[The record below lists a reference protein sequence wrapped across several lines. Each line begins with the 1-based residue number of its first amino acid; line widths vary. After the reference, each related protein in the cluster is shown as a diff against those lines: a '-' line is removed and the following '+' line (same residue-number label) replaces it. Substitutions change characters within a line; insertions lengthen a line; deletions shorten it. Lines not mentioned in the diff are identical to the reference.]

1 MTNNGRDSC
10 VLTVETIELNGWRL
24 PLSFVVCNILEP
36 LHLSY
41 INSFGFPFA
50 VPGAPQILPRES
62 STENNTVTVVWQPH
76 SGGGTA
82 DGYALE
88 LDDGNG
94 GNFRVS

>member
-1 MTNNGRDSC
+1 MCDTSK
-10 VLTVETIELNGWRL
+10 L
-24 PLSFVVCNILEP
+24 

-41 INSFGFPFA
+41 INSFGFLFA

-88 LDDGNG
+88 LDDGNA